1 MDIYRNQERELKLA
15 KKPLIVWKMNYGKSI
30 NSIDCEKIS
39 EIVRRDW
46 RKLSQLRDQPCKQYK
61 KRSQERQT
69 NKMTKPISTI
79 NGLKRN
85 DINDLHL
92 RFIQLV
98 MEMKKEGHDPL
109 AIAGCML
116 AGAVQMYQ
124 SELGMQTTSDL
135 LDQIANGSDD
145 DIDIDLDVDKETI
158 H

>member
-1 MDIYRNQERELKLA
+1 MK
-15 KKPLIVWKMNYGKSI
+15 
-30 NSIDCEKIS
+30 
-39 EIVRRDW
+39 
-46 RKLSQLRDQPCKQYK
+46 
-61 KRSQERQT
+61 
-69 NKMTKPISTI
+69 
-79 NGLKRN
+79 N
-85 DINDLHL
+85 DINELHL

-135 LDQIANGSDD
+135 LDTIANGSVDED
-145 DIDIDLDVDKETI
+145 LDIDISIDKETI

>member
-1 MDIYRNQERELKLA
+1 MK
-15 KKPLIVWKMNYGKSI
+15 
-30 NSIDCEKIS
+30 
-39 EIVRRDW
+39 
-46 RKLSQLRDQPCKQYK
+46 
-61 KRSQERQT
+61 
-69 NKMTKPISTI
+69 
-79 NGLKRN
+79 N

-135 LDQIANGSDD
+135 LDQIANGSSDD
-145 DIDIDLDVDKETI
+145 YDIEFEKETI

>member
-1 MDIYRNQERELKLA
+1 
-15 KKPLIVWKMNYGKSI
+15 
-30 NSIDCEKIS
+30 
-39 EIVRRDW
+39 
-46 RKLSQLRDQPCKQYK
+46 
-61 KRSQERQT
+61 
-69 NKMTKPISTI
+69 MTKPISTI

-124 SELGMQTTSDL
+124 SELGMQTTSYL
-135 LDQIANGSDD
+135 LDTIANGSVDED
-145 DIDIDLDVDKETI
+145 LDIDISIDKETI

>member
-1 MDIYRNQERELKLA
+1 MK
-15 KKPLIVWKMNYGKSI
+15 
-30 NSIDCEKIS
+30 
-39 EIVRRDW
+39 
-46 RKLSQLRDQPCKQYK
+46 
-61 KRSQERQT
+61 
-69 NKMTKPISTI
+69 
-79 NGLKRN
+79 N
-85 DINDLHL
+85 DITDMHM

-135 LDQIANGSDD
+135 LDTIANGSADED
-145 DIDIDLDVDKETI
+145 LDIDISIDKETI